1 MQNESMGKPLIPAH
15 SLPATGNLLAQMHG
29 PDSEAD
35 RILRELQGHAS
46 TMSTLKTIVDRLAY
60 WRSKSL

>member
-1 MQNESMGKPLIPAH
+1 
-15 SLPATGNLLAQMHG
+15 MHG

-46 TMSTLKTIVDRLAY
+46 TNQVAMSTLKTIVDRLAH